1 MKAIILTA
9 LAAAL
14 FVGPVFAM
22 EKSNAKY
29 IDQIVNKSK
38 SPVSVDLIHEVKP
51 LLETYKP
58 TKLPEAEPRKHIIT
72 LKPGES
78 HEFILP
84 YEMIP
89 SWGEASLV
97 VKFGEEKPA
106 QVQWKYTGLAEQA
119 QIPWERLRKHT
130 SLEIIN
136 KDKINI
142 RGAFFKDKD

>member
-1 MKAIILTA
+1 MKAMIITT

-29 IDQIVNKSK
+29 IDQIVNKSQ
-38 SPVSVDLIHEVKP
+38 SSVSVELIHAVKP

-89 SWGEASLV
+89 SWGEPTLI
-97 VKFGEEKPA
+97 VKFGEEKPS
-106 QVQWKYTGLAEQA
+106 QVQWKHGGLAYQA
-119 QIPWERLRKHT
+119 HVSWAELPKHST
-130 SLEIIN
+130 LEIEDN
-136 KDKINI
+136 KTI
-142 RGAFFKDKD
+142 RVVPEQEKD